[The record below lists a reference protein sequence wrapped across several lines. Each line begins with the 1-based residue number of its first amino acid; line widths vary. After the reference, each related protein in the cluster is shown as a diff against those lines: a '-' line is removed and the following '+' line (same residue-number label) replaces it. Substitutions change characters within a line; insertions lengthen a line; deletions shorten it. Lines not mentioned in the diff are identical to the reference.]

1 MKLKP
6 EYEKI
11 SIVKLT
17 LGAIFTIFLYWAV
30 CLSLFFPIA
39 FACELA
45 AAVVEAML

>member
-6 EYEKI
+6 EYEKV
-11 SIVKLT
+11 SIVKLVF
-17 LGAIFTIFLYWAV
+17 GAIFAIVFYWLI

-45 AAVVEAML
+45 AAVVGVLL